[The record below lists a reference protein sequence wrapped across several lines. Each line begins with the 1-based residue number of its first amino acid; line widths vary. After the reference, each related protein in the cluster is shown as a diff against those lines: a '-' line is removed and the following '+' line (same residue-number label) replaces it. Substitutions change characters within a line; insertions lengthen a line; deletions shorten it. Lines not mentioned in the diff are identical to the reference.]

1 MLWVILFEREKII
14 YAKNRQVLPNMTVL
28 YLLTALFDFNL
39 IKVLGTY
46 KFEWKDLGLNES
58 VSAFLGIVISNGTY
72 SAVPYPST
80 VRYRTPVR

>member
-46 KFEWKDLGLNES
+46 KFE
-58 VSAFLGIVISNGTY
+58 
-72 SAVPYPST
+72 
-80 VRYRTPVR
+80 